1 MSRALLERQ
10 GLSNTLQEPESLD
23 LPGRMIWL
31 RPVEDA
37 ERRARLWERILSGE
51 RPPLVEAP

>member
-1 MSRALLERQ
+1 MCIRDR
-10 GLSNTLQEPESLD
+10 SNTLQEPESLD

-51 RPPLVEAP
+51 RTPLVEAQ

>member
-1 MSRALLERQ
+1 
-10 GLSNTLQEPESLD
+10 
-23 LPGRMIWL
+23 MIWL

-51 RPPLVEAP
+51 LPPLVEAP